1 MHTNLK
7 ACLVMGCLVRL
18 RVANAEQYPF
28 DSDQWQVKATEA
40 AVLDHIGRRSAV
52 DQLLQG
58 GK

>member
-1 MHTNLK
+1 
-7 ACLVMGCLVRL
+7 MGCLVRL

-40 AVLDHIGRRSAV
+40 AVLDHLGRRSAV